1 MSSHDLHSF
10 RGGQDARRAVLRRVT
25 ENSASEVELS
35 RIVSWIFVLAAVFA
49 TNTNAQVRQPLPDD
63 SARLRLEAIN
73 LLQNH
78 DIMPFLRP

>member
-1 MSSHDLHSF
+1 M
-10 RGGQDARRAVLRRVT
+10 
-25 ENSASEVELS
+25 S